1 MSRLTSIRILGATV
15 DCCFFLSIDHFLK
28 RATTTTPATT
38 TAVPTTKKAPTGPA
52 KLIEDVHVI
61 QGFLKL
67 PNKGDWSSLAHLS
80 CMQVHLY
87 PVNFVCTEGHCPK
100 HILFSTRAMVTDV
113 TEYKVEYH
121 LKVFNLAKGK
131 YLIR

>member
-80 CMQVHLY
+80 KSPM
-87 PVNFVCTEGHCPK
+87 T
-100 HILFSTRAMVTDV
+100 
-113 TEYKVEYH
+113 
-121 LKVFNLAKGK
+121 
-131 YLIR
+131 